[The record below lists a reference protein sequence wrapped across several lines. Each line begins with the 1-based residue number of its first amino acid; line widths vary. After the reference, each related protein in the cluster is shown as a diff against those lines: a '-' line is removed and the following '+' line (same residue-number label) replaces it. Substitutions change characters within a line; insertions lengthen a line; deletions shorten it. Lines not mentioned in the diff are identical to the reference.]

1 MEELLSRCA
10 RWTLPSRGR
19 SALCAVSG
27 GLDSMCLLD
36 LLDRWCRARE
46 AKVVAAHFNHRLRG
60 AESDRDERFVR
71 DWCDAHDIAFVSC
84 SGDAGAFAAR
94 EGLSLEE
101 AARTLRY
108 GFLRREAEKL
118 GPHTNIYTA
127 HHADDNAETILF
139 NLIRGTGVAGL
150 AGTRRT
156 MKDPKKLRA
165 SEIKETDERRH
176 EVTRRAVSLT
186 ALVLIVLI
194 YVAMMVS
201 IAVNFT
207 VFLTLIAAAAV
218 FFAVFLSSVAYYN
231 HKL

>member
-1 MEELLSRCA
+1 MILRLF
-10 RWTLPSRGR
+10 
-19 SALCAVSG
+19 SAGHGDYMAV
-27 GLDSMCLLD
+27 
-36 LLDRWCRARE
+36 
-46 AKVVAAHFNHRLRG
+46 
-60 AESDRDERFVR
+60 
-71 DWCDAHDIAFVSC
+71 
-84 SGDAGAFAAR
+84 
-94 EGLSLEE
+94 
-101 AARTLRY
+101 
-108 GFLRREAEKL
+108 LRRRCWLFGLCIVL
-118 GPHTNIYTA
+118 GLAAACVGFVLVSIGAPLPDMAMGFYSG
-127 HHADDNAETILF
+127 F
-139 NLIRGTGVAGL
+139 GTGVAICGVAGL

-218 FFAVFLSSVAYYN
+218 FFAVFLSSVAYYS

>member
-1 MEELLSRCA
+1 
-10 RWTLPSRGR
+10 
-19 SALCAVSG
+19 
-27 GLDSMCLLD
+27 
-36 LLDRWCRARE
+36 
-46 AKVVAAHFNHRLRG
+46 
-60 AESDRDERFVR
+60 
-71 DWCDAHDIAFVSC
+71 
-84 SGDAGAFAAR
+84 
-94 EGLSLEE
+94 
-101 AARTLRY
+101 
-108 GFLRREAEKL
+108 
-118 GPHTNIYTA
+118 
-127 HHADDNAETILF
+127 
-139 NLIRGTGVAGL
+139 
-150 AGTRRT
+150 

-218 FFAVFLSSVAYYN
+218 FFAVFLSSVAYYS